1 MRGTLHTAQK
11 SLIDTCEK
19 HADLK
24 VSDYIKM
31 SKVSRRQGRYSEI
44 PVVELAAYAPLH
56 NRIIQDNARKLG
68 LGGPV

>member
-31 SKVSRRQGRYSEI
+31 SKVSRGRGRYSEFPI
-44 PVVELAAYAPLH
+44 VELAADISLQSNH
-56 NRIIQDNARKLG
+56 TG
-68 LGGPV
+68 

>member
-31 SKVSRRQGRYSEI
+31 SKVIRGRGRFLEFPI
-44 PVVELAAYAPLH
+44 VKLAADVSLQSNH
-56 NRIIQDNARKLG
+56 TG
-68 LGGPV
+68 